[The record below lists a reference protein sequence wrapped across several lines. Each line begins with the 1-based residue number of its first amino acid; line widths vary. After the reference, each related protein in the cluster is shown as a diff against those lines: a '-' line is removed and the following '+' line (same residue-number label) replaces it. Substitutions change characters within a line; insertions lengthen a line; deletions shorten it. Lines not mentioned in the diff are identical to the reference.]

1 MADDDDGLVL
11 NLAMPE
17 GAGPLKSRT
26 QQRKQKWT
34 QQRAFKVG
42 TLPVAARMPPGS
54 ALTRAYCCQEGTV
67 GLS

>member
-1 MADDDDGLVL
+1 MAEDDDGLVL

-17 GAGPLKSRT
+17 GMGPLQSRT

-42 TLPVAARMPPGS
+42 TMLVAARMPPGTS
-54 ALTRAYCCQEGTV
+54 PTGPWCL
-67 GLS
+67 